1 MDNVII
7 DVCTG
12 EFLAVDH
19 VVIGEPDDDGR
30 RIHNVDILGK
40 IEECRRHW
48 LATAEHNGKIVRG
61 FSAGPKQAVAEALYA
76 IA

>member
-12 EFLAVDH
+12 GFLAVDH

-40 IEECRRHW
+40 IEECRDQW
-48 LATAEHNGKIVRG
+48 LATAEHKGKIVRG
-61 FSAGPKQAVAEALYA
+61 FSAGPHQAVAEALYA

>member
-1 MDNVII
+1 MNNVII

-12 EFLAVDH
+12 EFFAVDH

-30 RIHNVDILGK
+30 RIHKVDILGS
-40 IEECRRHW
+40 IEECRGQW
-48 LATAEHNGKIVRG
+48 LATAEHKGKTVRG